1 MVDRMDFG
9 LLVRADQATIFE
21 RTAPKAD
28 PRRMSKA
35 VGHSVFR
42 VLVRADQ

>member
-1 MVDRMDFG
+1 MDFG

-21 RTAPKAD
+21 RTGQKAD
-28 PRRMSKA
+28 PRPMSEA
-35 VGHSVFR
+35 VGHSVSR